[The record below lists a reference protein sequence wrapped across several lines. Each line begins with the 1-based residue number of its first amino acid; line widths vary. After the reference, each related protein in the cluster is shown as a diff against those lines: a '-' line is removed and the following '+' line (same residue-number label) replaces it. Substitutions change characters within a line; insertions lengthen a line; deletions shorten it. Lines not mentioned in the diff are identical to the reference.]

1 MIKPNLFNIMQD
13 CSCTITIDDNYNQMC
28 DFSGIYKF
36 DYKDTMTI
44 DIITIDKVSDSE
56 LAAIVFTSHDLDV
69 AEVQLPLGG
78 DGAYN
83 ITHLILPTI
92 EWYKNELTKEH
103 SKLYKYQDIYV
114 TDGKNIYRLENGELV
129 LIDPLELTLLNAYNQ
144 TTVIKDQK
152 SIFLTCYLQNCY
164 IYLCNE
170 IMNKLAGNINNI
182 SGHNLGTCNNIDAD
196 IKDLI
201 YRRDLVYI
209 TLNVIEYLIQDNRF
223 DEAQEILENIQSCNG
238 ICYNKDNDIKPS
250 EAYFANGSSQ
260 GTLYNVGCGCGK

>member
-1 MIKPNLFNIMQD
+1 
-13 CSCTITIDDNYNQMC
+13 MC

-114 TDGKNIYRLENGELV
+114 TDEVV
-129 LIDPLELTLLNAYNQ
+129 LNLFPKDEHLKKWIDLAHKKVQFQGLPARICW
-144 TTVIKDQK
+144 IK
-152 SIFLTCYLQNCY
+152 
-164 IYLCNE
+164 
-170 IMNKLAGNINNI
+170 
-182 SGHNLGTCNNIDAD
+182 SG
-196 IKDLI
+196 
-201 YRRDLVYI
+201 I
-209 TLNVIEYLIQDNRF
+209 TEPREHITF
-223 DEAQEILENIQSCNG
+223 
-238 ICYNKDNDIKPS
+238 P
-250 EAYFANGSSQ
+250 
-260 GTLYNVGCGCGK
+260 